1 MRGAAPLPHLGLR
14 ATRGVPLPVT
24 GRIRRIKTV
33 LALLLVGVF
42 ALTPWLRWDRGP
54 GLPGQAVIFDIG
66 GRRLFVFDLELWPQ
80 ELPLVVLALVGAAAA
95 LFCATALNGRVW
107 CGFACP
113 QTVWTDAFFAI
124 ERWLGRRAAAL
135 RHPIFLSIG
144 LATGIAFA
152 GWFTDIVALPGA
164 LLTGEAEAA
173 ADGAVFLVA
182 GLTWLLG
189 GVVREKVCL
198 AMCPWPRFQA
208 ALLDNDSRV
217 VTYHAARGEPRGRA
231 RIPLS
236 ATPGDGGRGDC
247 IDCGRC
253 VAVCPTLV
261 DIRDGLQMGC
271 IGCGLCIDACDA
283 VMDSQDR
290 PRGLIRFDRDPPSAT
305 TTVPPLRWKRAKPLL
320 FGGVALACGALLLA
334 GVVTRPGLVAALET
348 ARGQGFVRLSDGS
361 IRNDFLLSAAHR
373 IPGLGGL
380 SAEMEGTPG
389 AVLRVSDGDLNF
401 APDRRIEQRLLL
413 TFPPDAA
420 PRGRQPVTLVLR
432 DAAGG
437 AELARIPSF
446 AMGPAR

>member
-1 MRGAAPLPHLGLR
+1 MPRAAPSPHLGLR
-14 ATRGVPLPVT
+14 TTRGVPLPVT
-24 GRIRRIKTV
+24 GRIRRIKTA
-33 LALLLVGVF
+33 LALLLVGLF

-66 GRRLFVFDLELWPQ
+66 GRRLFAFDLELWPQ
-80 ELPLVVLALVGAAAA
+80 ELPLAVLALVGAAAA

-124 ERWLGRRAAAL
+124 ERWLGRQAAAL
-135 RHPIFLSIG
+135 RHPLFLAIG
-144 LATGIAFA
+144 LATGIAFT
-152 GWFTDIVALPGA
+152 GWFTDITQLPGA
-164 LLTGEAEAA
+164 LLTGAAEPAA
-173 ADGAVFLVA
+173 YGAVLLIA
-182 GLTWLLG
+182 GFTWLLG

-198 AMCPWPRFQA
+198 AMCPWPRFQS
-208 ALLDNDSRV
+208 ALLDPDSRV
-217 VTYHAARGEPRGRA
+217 VTYDMARGEPRGRA

-236 ATPGDGGRGDC
+236 TMPGDGGRGDC

-283 VMDSQDR
+283 VMDHQNR

-305 TTVPPLRWKRAKPLL
+305 AQVPPLRWGRAKPLL
-320 FGGVALACGALLLA
+320 FGSVAIICFALLLA
-334 GVVTRPGLVAALET
+334 GVATRPGLVAALET

-361 IRNDFLLSAAHR
+361 IRNDYLLSAAHR
-373 IPGLGGL
+373 IPGLHAI
-380 SAEMEGTPG
+380 SAEMEGARG
-389 AVLRVSDGDLNF
+389 AVLRVADGDLTF
-401 APDRRIEQRLLL
+401 APDRRVEQRLLL
-413 TFPPDAA
+413 TFPADMA
-420 PRGRQPVTLVLR
+420 PQGRQPTTLVLR
-432 DAAGG
+432 DASGG
-437 AELARIPSF
+437 AELARIPTF

>member
-1 MRGAAPLPHLGLR
+1 MAAPAASPHLGLR

-24 GRIRRIKTV
+24 GRIRRIKTA

-42 ALTPWLRWDRGP
+42 ALTPWLRWDRGA

-66 GRRLFVFDLELWPQ
+66 GRRLFIFDLELWPQ

-124 ERWLGRRAAAL
+124 ERRLGRQGAAL
-135 RHPIFLSIG
+135 RHPVFMAIG
-144 LATGIAFA
+144 IATGIAFT
-152 GWFTDIVALPGA
+152 GWFTDIVALPGT

-173 ADGAVFLVA
+173 AYGAVFLVA

-208 ALLDNDSRV
+208 ALLDADSRV

-236 ATPGDGGRGDC
+236 TMPGDGGRGDC

-283 VMDSQDR
+283 VMDHQHR

-305 TTVPPLRWKRAKPLL
+305 ATVPGLQWRRAKPLL
-320 FGGVALACGALLLA
+320 FGGVALACLVLLLA
-334 GVVTRPGLVAALET
+334 GIATRPGLVAALET

-361 IRNDFLLSAAHR
+361 IRNDFVLSAAHR
-373 IPGLGGL
+373 IPGLQAL
-380 SAEMEGTPG
+380 HAEMEGAAG
-389 AVLRVSDGDLNF
+389 AVLRTADGDLVF
-401 APDRRIEQRLLL
+401 AADRRIEQRLLL
-413 TFPPDAA
+413 TFPADAA
-420 PRGRQPVTLVLR
+420 PRGRQAASLVLR

-437 AELARIPSF
+437 AELARIPTF